1 MQFSN
6 FSTSRKKF
14 LNFCSKNFSSL
25 KFANKVAV
33 VTGGSSGIGRAT
45 CLKFAQEGAKVVI
58 CDVNEKKGLEL
69 VEEISSKHSIPSLF
83 IKADISKVHDA
94 ENITI
99 QTLKKFG
106 RLDVLVNNAAKFI
119 MKGLEATEQEWAE
132 SFAINVTGYAL
143 VSKFAVEAMKKTG
156 GGAIVNTASMSSW
169 IAQPNFS
176 VYSCAKAADLQ
187 LSRNMALDLGKFNI
201 RVNAVCPGYILTP
214 GLLAFGELRG
224 LKKEDF
230 IKMVEDQTILKRI
243 GLPEDVANSIAF
255 LASDEASYITGTH
268 LMIDAG
274 YTTV

>member
-14 LNFCSKNFSSL
+14 LNYCSKNFSAL
-25 KFANKVAV
+25 RFVDKVAV

-69 VEEISSKHSIPSLF
+69 VEEISSKQSSPALF
-83 IKADISKVHDA
+83 IKADISKVQDA

-143 VSKFAVEAMKKTG
+143 VSKFAAEAMKKTG

-274 YTTV
+274 YTTL